1 MSSCLEDAS
10 DVLYMSSNKQ
20 CHSCCNLLMQ
30 LQSKM
35 TQIEFEVLVMNHNIF
50 FIITT
55 VTILL
60 RLVYLFPLSYLD

>member
-1 MSSCLEDAS
+1 
-10 DVLYMSSNKQ
+10 
-20 CHSCCNLLMQ
+20 MQ